1 MILSKILKNK
11 VVQNAYWIIICKIIQ
26 SICSLFISILT
37 ARYLGPANYG
47 IISYAQSLV
56 GFVSPI
62 MQLGITSVIVQEL
75 IENKNEEGKII
86 GTSIVASMISALFC
100 MLGIALFVSIA
111 NAGETET
118 LVVCALYSTILLSQ
132 SFELIIYWFQAHYL
146 SKVYSLV
153 SLIVYFIISAYKVFL
168 LATHKSVHWFA
179 LSNSLDY
186 LLIGVILHIIYKRK
200 ETQKLE
206 IDKAIFRRILKR
218 SKYYI
223 VSGLMV
229 TICAQTDR
237 IMLKNMIDDA
247 TTGYYSA
254 AASTLTMTGFL
265 FTAIIDSMRPSI
277 FEHKKTSKEAYENSV
292 VKLYSIIVYTAVM
305 LSILYCLFSKLIIGI
320 LYGEAY
326 APAIKVLRILTWYT
340 SFSYFGGAK
349 DVWVLSEGKQKYL
362 IYTYMA
368 GAVTNVL
375 LNYYLIPSFGASG
388 AAVASL
394 ITQILVNIIMPFIIR
409 PLRYNNRL
417 LLRAL
422 NPSVRHICCLY

>member
-1 MILSKILKNK
+1 MLLSKILKNK
-11 VVQNAYWIIICKIIQ
+11 VAKNAYWIILCKIIQ
-26 SICSLFISILT
+26 SVCSLFISILT
-37 ARYLGPANYG
+37 ARYLGPSNYG

-56 GFVSPI
+56 VFVTPI
-62 MQLGITSVIVQEL
+62 MQLGITSVIVREL
-75 IENKNEEGKII
+75 IENRDEEGKII
-86 GTSIVASMISALFC
+86 GTSIVASLISAFFC
-100 MLGIALFVSIA
+100 MIGIALFVSFA
-111 NAGETET
+111 NAGEKDT
-118 LVVCALYSTILLSQ
+118 LIVCILYSTILISQ
-132 SFELIIYWFQAHYL
+132 SLELIIYWFQSHYL
-146 SKVYSLV
+146 SKTYSIV
-153 SLIVYFIISAYKVFL
+153 SLCVYFIISAYKVFL

-186 LLIGVILHIIYKRK
+186 LLIGIILHVIYIKNGNQSLK
-200 ETQKLE
+200 VDLS
-206 IDKAIFRRILKR
+206 IFRRIFNK

-254 AASTLTMTGFL
+254 AASTLTMTGFV

-277 FEHKKTSKEAYENSV
+277 FEHKKIDKLSYENSV
-292 VKLYSIIVYTAVM
+292 VKLYSIILYFAVF
-305 LSILYCLFSKLIIGI
+305 LSCLYCVFAKLIIGI
-320 LYGEAY
+320 LYGEDY
-326 APAIKVLRILTWYT
+326 LPAIRVLQILTWYT

-368 GAVTNVL
+368 GAITNVL
-375 LNYYLIPSFGASG
+375 LNFYLIPIYGASG
-388 AAVASL
+388 AAFASL
-394 ITQILVNIIMPFIIR
+394 VTQILVNIIMPYFIK

-417 LLRAL
+417 LLKAL
-422 NPSVRHICCLY
+422 NPSVLWNLIH